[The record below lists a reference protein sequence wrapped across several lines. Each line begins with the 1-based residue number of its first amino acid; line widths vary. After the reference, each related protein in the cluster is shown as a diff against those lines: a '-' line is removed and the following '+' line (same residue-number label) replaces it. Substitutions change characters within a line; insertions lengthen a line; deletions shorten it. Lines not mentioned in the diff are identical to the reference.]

1 MRRSGSGCRA
11 ICAVAGPTTA
21 SCPRSRRS
29 ATRAAARPEML
40 MCEVAYLTAADVD
53 SAIAALSAHEN
64 AMLLAGGTNVVDY
77 LRAGVISPSVLIDIS
92 AVPLAGVHAGEA
104 GFTIGGLAR
113 MSDVAPNPG
122 MRALFPVVS
131 QALELSASAQLRDMA
146 TLGGNLMQRTP
157 CGYLP
162 EPRVP
167 GH

>member
-104 GFTIGGLAR
+104 GFTIGGR
-113 MSDVAPNPG
+113 APVWDGAPQPG
-122 MRALFPVVS
+122 VGGLFPGVGPAPGLVGP
-131 QALELSASAQLRDMA
+131 A
-146 TLGGNLMQRTP
+146 P
-157 CGYLP
+157 
-162 EPRVP
+162 PREHVP
-167 GH
+167 HG

>member
-64 AMLLAGGTNVVDY
+64 AMLLAGGNNVGDY
-77 LRAGVISPSVLIDIS
+77 LLAGATSPSELVDIHG
-92 AVPLAGVHAGEA
+92 VPVVRAHAGEA
-104 GFTIGGLAR
+104 
-113 MSDVAPNPG
+113 
-122 MRALFPVVS
+122 
-131 QALELSASAQLRDMA
+131 
-146 TLGGNLMQRTP
+146 
-157 CGYLP
+157 
-162 EPRVP
+162 
-167 GH
+167 